1 MKIGNRIFD
10 VKHHT
15 YVMGIMNLT
24 PDSFSDGGQYNQ
36 MDQSLKHAERLIHEG
51 ADLLD
56 IGGEST
62 RPGHTQISS
71 DEEIDRIAP
80 VIEKIK
86 SKFDIPLSVDTYK
99 SSVAKVALE
108 LGADM
113 VNDIWGLKVDEK
125 MARLVTDYKVSVC
138 LMHNR
143 KNTDYRDFI
152 ADTLVDLQE
161 SIDLAKE
168 AGVSKD
174 KIIVDPGVGF
184 AKNYEQNLEV
194 IRRLGEYQSLGYPV
208 LLGTSRKS
216 VIGLTLDLPFGERE
230 EGTLVTTVMAVL
242 AGCAFVRVHDVE
254 SNVRAIKMAEAIKEG
269 EKVDCKAI

>member
-36 MDQSLKHAERLIHEG
+36 IDQSLKHAERLIHEG

-71 DEEIDRIAP
+71 DEEIDPIAP

-99 SSVAKVALE
+99 SPVAKVALE

-113 VNDIWGLKVDEK
+113 VNDVWGLKYDEK
-125 MARLVTDYKVSVC
+125 MARLVADYKVPVC

-143 KNTDYRDFI
+143 KNTDYKNFI

-168 AGVSKD
+168 AGISED

-194 IRRLGEYQSLGYPV
+194 IRRLEEVHSLGYPV

-216 VIGLTLDLPFGERE
+216 VIGLTLDLPFDERE

-242 AGCAFVRVHDVE
+242 AGCAFVRVHDVK
-254 SNVRAIKMAEAIKEG
+254 SNVRAIKMTETIRGDKSG
-269 EKVDCKAI
+269 QNQN